1 MSATKSETIYFD
13 PALHDALLARATE
26 ENTSISEVVNEV
38 LRESLADYEEEAEDL
53 ADLERRRAEP
63 NISLED
69 FLADDEAD
77 HAIFEKRHNDP
88 TVDFETFASEMKHR
102 GRI

>member
-77 HAIFEKRHNDP
+77 HAIFEKRRNDP
-88 TVDFETFASEMKHR
+88 TVDFEKFASEMKHR